1 MTRSTKRSTNRST
14 DRSAS
19 DREFTNGCPIK
30 TGEELKQIMHRS
42 DPCIAVRRSS
52 IVSLKMWA
60 ERSRNEDRYESN
72 KSEAAYNKVFW
83 HGFIRAI
90 DEILEMDA
98 S

>member
-30 TGEELKQIMHRS
+30 TGEELKQIMHRP
-42 DPCIAVRRSS
+42 DPRIAVRRSS

-60 ERSRNEDRYESN
+60 ERSRNEDRYELN
-72 KSEAAYNKVFW
+72 KSDAAYSKIFW
-83 HGFIRAI
+83 HGFISAI
-90 DEILEMDA
+90 DEILQMED